1 MTQTDPFRIDPDY
14 HGSLSRRLSRPE
26 LGLPREQ
33 RVKVLRAERGWRE
46 RVQRA
51 STPRGDLSPPF
62 FETGSALLKRCQWR
76 LALSP
81 RSWNFYKLSV
91 REQEEKD
98 RVEICKSSLQLL
110 YSLSST
116 RLRFQRSD
124 SCSLF
129 FKFGSLWTTNSSR
142 KRTEMTRK
150 DCAGRERIQ
159 SICEMKSLWRHTGS
173 CLGYC
178 LRKDSNECLWHGHI
192 RKLKHWALSGLARWI
207 ILFIS
212 RWWSTGNLVSGFVL
226 FPEIDRSF
234 ALVFHLRAPWHI
246 LLLEGVLW

>member
-1 MTQTDPFRIDPDY
+1 MEAGPKPSQ
-14 HGSLSRRLSRPE
+14 LKLLQAQCSRA
-26 LGLPREQ
+26 G
-33 RVKVLRAERGWRE
+33 RE
-46 RVQRA
+46 RQSWDLQKQFAA
-51 STPRGDLSPPF
+51 S
-62 FETGSALLKRCQWR
+62 LL
-76 LALSP
+76 
-81 RSWNFYKLSV
+81 
-91 REQEEKD
+91 
-98 RVEICKSSLQLL
+98 
-110 YSLSST
+110 SLSST

-129 FKFGSLWTTNSSR
+129 FLFGSLWTTNSSR
-142 KRTEMTRK
+142 KRTEMTWK

-234 ALVFHLRAPWHI
+234 ALVFTSELHDTFCYLRVYCDKKLG
-246 LLLEGVLW
+246 LLCLQQTPVSTNSAIKLN